1 MKYTDPK
8 LLKLSTLAYTME
20 DSTTD
25 DSNITN
31 YLEYLNLKQT
41 PGILRKLLSGIQS
54 LNRKLATEM
63 NKKEPD
69 RSAIPRLNSAPKTP
83 LSPAPW
89 LQTAFSPSFWSS
101 SRNLFNA
108 LVRNVTPCTASKHSA
123 MLHLQGLKPPE
134 PQDNHAEFNILLP
147 CCSEQDIWQE
157 TFCHILYKTPSKVD
171 ASESDSEEE
180 LSSENICQAVQIAN
194 DYSVILHIRLHSEDF
209 RYYCDDVP
217 LRYPEA
223 RPTITVS
230 ELIDSGLLKDLRV
243 FHLKDRW
250 TLAVNLAQCLLQL
263 HDGPWLQTLWT
274 SDNIFLLCETP
285 KEGRKLRDVHSP
297 FISSVISENP
307 PNLPKP
313 THFDRYPLL
322 LSFGQF
328 LLELANG
335 EKLPIAK
342 TKTGEYSPYKTLKDN
357 FIEINTGSLSDDY
370 KDAIEGCLKFQKFIK
385 DEKEA
390 NEEVRIRT
398 TIFKKIVQPLERN
411 LRLFS
416 KDIILNN
423 TGIVKVGDRKDI
435 LLTSPQTSRPQPPKI
450 SPPSNGGRAE
460 NSQIANSEHSNY
472 QVLILNPLSSHK
484 GYESHHKA
492 ELHQLITIPAK
503 DHTLLHFPRTEIKA
517 QLYQEVT
524 TVATQQSHSNCR
536 QLVNSDTGSSSES
549 EFESTKDEGTL
560 FGTFDTRD
568 SGAQEFTSLQW
579 GRTFRTLSR
588 TYNDYFQYTQSDGCV
603 KVAIFDTGI
612 DQNHLDF
619 LYPRSKLRSSGKI
632 SSIKGEELQIDRIK
646 ACQNF
651 CDDRSSVDDVTDIDG
666 HGTHVAGIILQLA
679 PTTELYIARICQGD
693 ANYGDSSKQMISAA
707 PLKQSV
713 TDKKV
718 YPGRVERAIEWA
730 IEHKVHVIN
739 MSFGYKH
746 WDQKLDQALK
756 KARDH
761 GIIIFAAAS
770 NFGNH
775 EQVSWPARDSDRT
788 ICVHSSIDF
797 GTGSS
802 EFTPKAHP
810 DTTNFMVVGE
820 EICSHWPES
829 KGGGFRT
836 MTGTSTATP
845 VAAAIAALLI
855 AFTRQGVSDK
865 ERRKEVEEDIGPV
878 RLDDLSNMRALLK
891 HISIETNG
899 YYWINPRLL
908 WGQFSPT
915 KIQEDPGAASKYAWE
930 EIRRALRR

>member
-1 MKYTDPK
+1 MLKGEN
-8 LLKLSTLAYTME
+8 LLLY
-20 DSTTD
+20 
-25 DSNITN
+25 
-31 YLEYLNLKQT
+31 
-41 PGILRKLLSGIQS
+41 
-54 LNRKLATEM
+54 
-63 NKKEPD
+63 
-69 RSAIPRLNSAPKTP
+69 AIAHR
-83 LSPAPW
+83 LSP
-89 LQTAFSPSFWSS
+89 
-101 SRNLFNA
+101 
-108 LVRNVTPCTASKHSA
+108 SK
-123 MLHLQGLKPPE
+123 L
-134 PQDNHAEFNILLP
+134 
-147 CCSEQDIWQE
+147 
-157 TFCHILYKTPSKVD
+157 D
-171 ASESDSEEE
+171 ASESDNGEE

-194 DYSVILHIRLHSEDF
+194 DCSAMLHIRLHSEDF
-209 RYYCDDVP
+209 RYFCDDDSP
-217 LRYPEA
+217 IYPEA
-223 RPTITVS
+223 RPTITMA
-230 ELIDSGLLKDLRV
+230 ELIESGLLKDLRV

-274 SDNIFLLCETP
+274 ADNIFLLCENP
-285 KEGRKLRDVHSP
+285 KEGRKLRNVHSP

-342 TKTGEYSPYKTLKDN
+342 TKTGEYSPYKTLKNN

-370 KDAIEGCLKFQKFIK
+370 KEAIEGCLKFQKFIK

-435 LLTSPQTSRPQPPKI
+435 LLTTPQTFHPQPLKDTRPANRGKT
-450 SPPSNGGRAE
+450 E
-460 NSQIANSEHSNY
+460 NSQITSSEHSNY
-472 QVLILNPLSSHK
+472 QLLILNPLSSHT
-484 GYESHHKA
+484 GYKSHHQA
-492 ELHQLITIPAK
+492 ELHQVITIPGK
-503 DHTLLHFPRTEIKA
+503 DHTLVHFPKTEIKA

-524 TVATQQSHSNCR
+524 TVATQQSHSNSS
-536 QLVNSDTGSSSES
+536 QMINLDTKSSSES
-549 EFESTKDEGTL
+549 GSESDEDEGRL

-568 SGAQEFTSLQW
+568 SGAQEFRSLQW
-579 GRTFRTLSR
+579 GRTFKTLSR
-588 TYNDYFQYTQSDGCV
+588 TYNDHFQYTHSDGCV

-612 DQNHLDF
+612 DQNHLNF
-619 LYPRSKLRSSGKI
+619 SYPRSKLRRSGKF
-632 SSIKGEELQIDRIK
+632 SSVKGEKLQIDLIK

-651 CDDRSSVDDVTDIDG
+651 CADRSSISDVTDIDG

-679 PTTELYIARICQGD
+679 PTTELYIARICQGN
-693 ANYGDSSKQMISAA
+693 AKYGDSSKQMFPTAQLEQLAA
-707 PLKQSV
+707 D
-713 TDKKV
+713 TKV
-718 YPGRVERAIEWA
+718 YPDRIERAIEWA
-730 IEHKVHVIN
+730 IQHKVDIIN

-746 WDQKLDQALK
+746 WDQRLDQALK

-761 GIIIFAAAS
+761 GIVIFAAAS

-775 EQVSWPARDSDRT
+775 EQVSWPARDSERT

-797 GTGSS
+797 GTDSS
-802 EFTPKAHP
+802 KFTPKAHP
-810 DTTNFMVVGE
+810 DTVNFMVVGE

-845 VAAAIAALLI
+845 VAAAMAALLI
-855 AFTRQGVSDK
+855 AFTRQSVFDREK
-865 ERRKEVEEDIGPV
+865 KKEVEDDIGQV

-891 HISIETNG
+891 HISMETNG
-899 YYWINPRLL
+899 YHWISPRLL
-908 WGQFSPT
+908 WGQFAPT
-915 KIQEDPGAASKYAWE
+915 KMQEDPGAASRYAWE
-930 EIRRALRR
+930 EIRRALQR